1 MAQIID
7 SIPSNCSDKRLCCY
21 VNPTSKIQIAR
32 ITNVSNWYFERVVF
46 PAQRLMFEAPCQEAV
61 LEIHTGCMAGAVL
74 ADTIPCDRLQLKENS
89 VASQSKSLVSSY

>member
-7 SIPSNCSDKRLCCY
+7 PIPNNCSNQSLCCY

-46 PAQRLMFEAPCQEAV
+46 PAQRLMFEAPAQAV

-74 ADTIPCDRLQLKENS
+74 ADTIPCDRLQLKEEI
-89 VASQSKSLVSSY
+89 ASSQAKTLVSSY

>member
-7 SIPSNCSDKRLCCY
+7 PIPNNCSDQRLCCY

-32 ITNVSNWYFERVVF
+32 ISNVSNWYFERVVF
-46 PAQRLMFEAPCQEAV
+46 PAQRLMFEAPTEAV

-74 ADTIPCDRLQLKENS
+74 ADTIPCDRLQLKDEVS
-89 VASQSKSLVSSY
+89 SSPLKTLVASC